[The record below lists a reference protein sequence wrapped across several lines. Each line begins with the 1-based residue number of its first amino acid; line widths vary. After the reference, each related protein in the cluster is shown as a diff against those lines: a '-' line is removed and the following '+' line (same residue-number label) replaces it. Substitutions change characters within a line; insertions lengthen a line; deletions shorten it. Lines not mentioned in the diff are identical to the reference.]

1 MDEYS
6 CDEILSELL
15 TRFRM
20 TNGIEF
26 CNRENLASVAGYILA
41 QGNVW
46 EPIEE
51 CTKELEW

>member
-41 QGNVW
+41 QENVW

-51 CTKELEW
+51 CTKELE